1 MAGVK
6 QNTVIPWLRK
16 LILTIVVG
24 SEVKQ
29 IISDGTLDGLRITA
43 SIKKTVMGM
52 PNPSQISIYN
62 LSAHTR
68 SLIQRGLSKV
78 TLQAGWENTELHVAF
93 KGSVMSCISER
104 QGPDII
110 TKLNVMP
117 GFGAIMQSV
126 SSVSYAEGTPV
137 KEVVKDLAKRLPEI
151 TVTDTLL
158 KDVPGTVGR
167 GGWSFAGQT
176 KDALTQLANEYGFS
190 WSIDNDKFQ
199 AVGDKAKFDGIVV
212 LDGNEGGLIQI
223 SPVLTGPT
231 QIRTGVKIKA
241 VYVPGVQPGSQV
253 RVRSTLQEGLDGD
266 YRINT
271 ANYSL
276 DTFSDTWTMDLES
289 LRYV

>member
-6 QNTVIPWLRK
+6 QNTVVPWLRK
-16 LILTIVVG
+16 IVLTITVG

-29 IISDGTLDGLRITA
+29 IISDGTFDGLKVTA

-62 LSAHTR
+62 LSSQTR

-78 TLQAGWENTELHVAF
+78 TLQAGWENTELHTVF
-93 KGSVMSCISER
+93 QGSVMSVLTER
-104 QGPDII
+104 QGTDIV
-110 TKLNVMP
+110 TKMNVMP
-117 GFGAIMQSV
+117 GYGALMASV
-126 SSVSYAEGTPV
+126 ASVSYAEGMPV
-137 KEVVKDLAKRLPEI
+137 REVVKDLAKKLPGV

-158 KDVPGTVGR
+158 KDVKGTIGR

-190 WSIDNDKFQ
+190 WNIDNEQFRG
-199 AVGDKAKFDGIVV
+199 VGDKAKFDGIVV
-212 LDGNEGGLIQI
+212 LDGKDGGLIQI
-223 SPVLTGPT
+223 SPVLTGPL

-241 VYVPGVQPGSQV
+241 VYVPGVQPGSTV

-266 YRINT
+266 YRINSAT
-271 ANYSL
+271 FSL
-276 DTFSDTWTMDLES
+276 DTYSDTWTMDLES
-289 LRYV
+289 LRYL

>member
-1 MAGVK
+1 MAGVT
-6 QNTVIPWLRK
+6 QNTVVPWLRK
-16 LILTIVVG
+16 LILTITVG
-24 SEVKQ
+24 REIKEIV
-29 IISDGTLDGLRITA
+29 SDGTLDGLRITA

-62 LSAHTR
+62 LSANTR

-78 TLQAGWENTELHVAF
+78 TLQAGWENTELHIAF

-110 TKLNVMP
+110 TKLSVMP
-117 GFGAIMQSV
+117 GFGALMQSV
-126 SSVSYAEGTPV
+126 SSISFSEGMA
-137 KEVVKDLAKRLPEI
+137 VKDAVKTLAKKLPGI
-151 TVTDTLL
+151 TVTDTML
-158 KDVPGTVGR
+158 KDIPGTIGK

-190 WSIDNDKFQ
+190 WNIDNDQFRG
-199 AVGDKAKFDGIVV
+199 VGDKAKFDGIVV
-212 LDGNEGGLIQI
+212 LDGKDGGLIQI

-241 VYVPGVQPGSQV
+241 VYVPGVQPGSTV

-266 YRINT
+266 YRINSCS
-271 ANYSL
+271 YSL
-276 DTFSDTWTMDLES
+276 DTFSDSWVMDLES
-289 LRYV
+289 LRFM